1 MPTYTFSIGDA
12 FPESDPVAR
21 FVTVL
26 AMVVND
32 SHRAMAAMAAIA
44 EEDPEGAN
52 PEARGIKLM
61 LARQVAATCFEAM
74 KFIDESRTRF
84 HEIETFVK
92 GLGPEAQV
100 YIAAVEAG
108 VDKRSPEYLAWLEG
122 HRNVTSHYPELHRE
136 KCAAGQEEIAN
147 AMKRT
152 AADGV
157 HGMVTM
163 MGDTDNTLRFYFAD
177 EVAVQLLPRVADNP
191 GLLAKL
197 ADARRAIGRFAGLAF
212 AAYRAVH
219 ADAFTYEP

>member
-1 MPTYTFSIGDA
+1 
-12 FPESDPVAR
+12 
-21 FVTVL
+21 
-26 AMVVND
+26 MVVND

-44 EEDPEGAN
+44 EEEPDGAN

-61 LARQVAATCFEAM
+61 LARQVAVTCFEAM

-84 HEIETFVK
+84 HEIESFVK
-92 GLGPEAQV
+92 DLGPEAQE
-100 YIAAVEAG
+100 YITAVEAG

-177 EVAVQLLPRVADNP
+177 EVAVQLLPAVADNP

-197 ADARRAIGRFAGLAF
+197 AEARRAIGRFAGLAF
-212 AAYRAVH
+212 AAYRVVH
-219 ADAFTYEP
+219 AEAFTYEP